1 MAENFPL
8 SHPHTFTPPTA
19 FLILMST
26 DTLDKEVDSP
36 MKARTTTSSPADLP
50 EGYPE
55 FIISLKKRIR
65 SAQVKAAV
73 SVNRE
78 LILLYWH
85 IGRELGENVDAGSW
99 GAKIIDTLARDLQS
113 EFPDTGGFSRTNLY
127 RMRAFYAAYPVIPA
141 IVPQAV
147 GQTGSPLPEPVLH
160 IPWGHNV
167 ILIEKIK
174 DPAQRLWYANQTIE
188 HGWSRAILHHQI
200 ESDLYKRQ
208 GRAITNFSDTLPAP
222 QSDLAR
228 QTLKDPY
235 IFSFLALDSSARERD
250 LEQGLMDHIQ
260 KFLLELG
267 VGFSFVGRQFPLEIE
282 GGDYYID
289 LLFYHLKLRCFVVI
303 DLKMEEF
310 TPEHAGKMNFYL
322 SAVDDRLRQ
331 PGDLPS
337 IGLVLCKTKKNLT
350 VDYALRDMGKPIGVS
365 EWRTRIMASLPEQLW
380 GSLPTIEELENEFA
394 GKYSVDT

>member
-1 MAENFPL
+1 
-8 SHPHTFTPPTA
+8 
-19 FLILMST
+19 
-26 DTLDKEVDSP
+26 
-36 MKARTTTSSPADLP
+36 MKPRTTTTSRADLP
-50 EGYPE
+50 KGYPE
-55 FIISLKKRIR
+55 FILSLKNRIR
-65 SAQVKAAV
+65 TAQVKAAV

-85 IGRELGENVDAGSW
+85 IGLELGKKADDASW

-113 EFPDTGGFSRTNLY
+113 EFHGTGGFSRTNLY
-127 RMRAFYAAYPVIPA
+127 RMRAFYAAYPKSPA

-147 GQTGSPLPEPVLH
+147 GQNVSPLPEPVLH

-167 ILIEKIK
+167 ILIEKVK
-174 DPAQRLWYANQTIE
+174 NPAQRLWYASQVIE
-188 HGWSRAILHHQI
+188 HGWSRAMLHHQI
-200 ESDLYKRQ
+200 ESALYTRQ
-208 GRAITNFSDTLPAP
+208 GKAITNFSDTLPVP

-235 IFSFLALDSSARERD
+235 IFGFLTIDSSARERD

-260 KFLLELG
+260 KFLIELG
-267 VGFSFVGRQFPLEIE
+267 VGFSFVGRQFLLEIE

-322 SAVDDRLRQ
+322 SVVDDRLRQ
-331 PGDLPS
+331 TGDQPS

-350 VDYALRDMGKPIGVS
+350 VEYALRDMGKPIGVS
-365 EWRTRIMASLPEQLW
+365 EWRTKILASLPEPLR

-394 GKYSVDT
+394 GK

>member
-1 MAENFPL
+1 MKRQTPV
-8 SHPHTFTPPTA
+8 TFTPLTG
-19 FLILMST
+19 LLNLTST
-26 DTLDKEVDSP
+26 DSFVRQDAIRE
-36 MKARTTTSSPADLP
+36 MKRRITITKLAQDLP
-50 EGYPE
+50 EGYRE
-55 FIISLKKRIR
+55 FIVSLKDRIR
-65 SAQVKAAV
+65 SAQIKAAV

-78 LILLYWH
+78 LILLYWQ
-85 IGRELGENVDAGSW
+85 IGRELGEKVDAGSW
-99 GAKIIDTLARDLQS
+99 GAKVIDTLARDLQS
-113 EFPDTGGFSRTNLY
+113 EFPGTGGFSRTNLY
-127 RMRAFYAAYPVIPA
+127 RMRAFYAAYPEIPV
-141 IVPQAV
+141 IVPQVV
-147 GQTGSPLPEPVLH
+147 GQTSSPLPEPILH
-160 IPWGHNV
+160 MPWGHNV
-167 ILIEKIK
+167 ILIEKVK
-174 DPAQRLWYANQTIE
+174 DPAQRLWYARQAIGY
-188 HGWSRAILHHQI
+188 GWSRAILLHQI
-200 ESDLYKRQ
+200 ESDLSTRQ
-208 GRAITNFSDTLPAP
+208 GNAITNFSDTLPAP

-235 IFSFLALDSSARERD
+235 IFSFLTLDSSARERD

-322 SAVDDRLRQ
+322 SVVDDRLRQ
-331 PGDLPS
+331 PGDQPS

-350 VDYALRDMGKPIGVS
+350 VEYALRDMGKPIGVS
-365 EWRTRIMASLPEQLW
+365 EWRTRIAASLPEQLR
-380 GSLPTIEELENEFA
+380 GSLPTVEELENEFA